1 MSKPRASKE
10 HKEYLAKHA
19 VSMRNERA
27 DFSLG
32 RGKYAN
38 RGEKKLA
45 VMPKGGIQSGKDLN
59 KHIGNQINKGIDK
72 QRGKLEKGGH
82 QAVDK
87 VADWAKKKG
96 GDKAII
102 DYGRRELKKGGS
114 RLLREGAGA
123 AKRWIHT
130 EGRNA
135 VNQGIHHI
143 KEGAKNLGKRARGW
157 FEDVGNK
164 LKRRRT

>member
-1 MSKPRASKE
+1 MPRENKKLHVIE
-10 HKEYLAKHA
+10 
-19 VSMRNERA
+19 RNERA

-32 RGKYAN
+32 RGKYA
-38 RGEKKLA
+38 RKGQ
-45 VMPKGGIQSGKDLN
+45 PKGGIQSERDLH
-59 KHIGNQINKGIDK
+59 KHIGGQINKGIDK

-82 QAVDK
+82 KAVDK
-87 VADWAKKKG
+87 AADYIVGKG
-96 GDKAII
+96 GDKAVVN
-102 DYGRRELKKGGS
+102 YGRRVIKKEGS

-143 KEGAKNLGKRARGW
+143 KEGAKNLGKRARGF
-157 FEDVGNK
+157 FEDVGNR